1 MADILSQSEI
11 DLLLNSLS
19 GDEASSASNSS
30 SKDEDDVETKNSVIK
45 EYNFAR
51 PPKFNKEQLRT
62 LEIIFDNYA
71 RLVSSF
77 LTGYLRTSTVIEV
90 SSAEQLT
97 YREFSNSLPNPVI
110 LSIFEMLPLKGS
122 VILELSAGIGYSIID
137 RILGGPGLGLQR
149 LRDFSEIEK
158 VLIKRVVGQ
167 MLNYLIEPWENVVAI
182 KPKLEKI
189 ETNPQFAQIIS
200 PNEMIALV
208 SLKIKVG
215 SVEGFMNFC
224 IPHMVIE
231 SVMPNLNTR
240 FWFVSSVE
248 EERLNYK
255 DTMGDDIE
263 ETDISVRSILGKTY
277 ISVNE
282 FVDLQVGDV
291 ITLDSYV
298 DSDLTVLVGDKP
310 KFYGKPGIVKRK
322 NAVLITG
329 AVGKEN

>member
-19 GDEASSASNSS
+19 QNKEEDTSNNGNDNLNEE
-30 SKDEDDVETKNSVIK
+30 SKQTAIK
-45 EYNFAR
+45 EYSFAR

-71 RLVSSF
+71 RLVSSY
-77 LTGYLRTSTVIEV
+77 LTGFLRTSTIIEV

-167 MLNYLIEPWENVVAI
+167 MLTYLIEPWENVVDI

-231 SVMPNLNTR
+231 SVMPKLNTR
-240 FWFVSSVE
+240 FWFVSSVHE
-248 EERLNYK
+248 ENESYK
-255 DTMGDDIE
+255 ETMGEDIE
-263 ETDISVRSILGKTY
+263 DTKLTVRSILGKTY
-277 ISVNE
+277 ISVNDFIE
-282 FVDLQVGDV
+282 LQVGDV

-298 DSDLTVLVGDKP
+298 NSDLTVLVGDKP

-329 AVGKEN
+329 AVGKEK

>member
-1 MADILSQSEI
+1 MADVLSQSEI
-11 DLLLNSLS
+11 DLLLNSLAEPEGVAQTTDDS
-19 GDEASSASNSS
+19 D
-30 SKDEDDVETKNSVIK
+30 DDVVTRKQSVIK

-71 RLVSSF
+71 RLVSSY
-77 LTGYLRTSTVIEV
+77 LTGYLRTSTTIEV
-90 SSAEQLT
+90 GSAEQLT

-167 MLNYLIEPWENVVAI
+167 ILNYLIEPWENVADI

-208 SLKIKVG
+208 SLKIKIG

-231 SVMPNLNTR
+231 TVMSRLNTR
-240 FWFVSSVE
+240 FWFVSSVDE
-248 EERLNYK
+248 ESLNYK
-255 DTMGDDIE
+255 DTMGEDIE
-263 ETDISVRSILGKTY
+263 ETNLSVRAVLGKTY
-277 ISVNE
+277 IAVNE

-291 ITLDSYV
+291 ITLDAYV
-298 DSDLTVLVGDKP
+298 DSDLTILVGDKP

-322 NAVLITG
+322 NSVLITG
-329 AVGKEN
+329 SVGKEN

>member
-1 MADILSQSEI
+1 MADVLSQSEI

-19 GDEASSASNSS
+19 GTEGNVE
-30 SKDEDDVETKNSVIK
+30 KTEDAEEEIVSRKQSVIK

-71 RLVSSF
+71 RLVSSY
-77 LTGYLRTSTVIEV
+77 LTGYLRTSTTIEV

-167 MLNYLIEPWENVVAI
+167 ILNYLIEPWENVADI

-208 SLKIKVG
+208 SLKIKIG

-231 SVMPNLNTR
+231 TVMPRLNTR
-240 FWFVSSVE
+240 FWFVSSVHE
-248 EERLNYK
+248 ESLNYK

-263 ETDISVRSILGKTY
+263 ETNLSVRAILGKTY
-277 ISVNE
+277 ISINE
-282 FVDLQVGDV
+282 FVELQVGDV
-291 ITLDSYV
+291 ITLDAYV
-298 DSDLTVLVGDKP
+298 DSDLTILVGDKP

-322 NAVLITG
+322 NSVLITG
-329 AVGKEN
+329 SVGKEN